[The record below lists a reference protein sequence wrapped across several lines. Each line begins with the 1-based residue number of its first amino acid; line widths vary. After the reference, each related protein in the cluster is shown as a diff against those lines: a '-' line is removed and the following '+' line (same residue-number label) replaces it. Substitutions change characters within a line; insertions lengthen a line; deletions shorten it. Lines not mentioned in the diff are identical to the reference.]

1 MDCVKVLEHGMT
13 VFIMVSQNFVKSEY
27 DEKDP
32 VYIILYGDDSVLC
45 SSNLN
50 KLQQLKENLNKKIE
64 MKDRERLWKI

>member
-1 MDCVKVLEHGMT
+1 MRESPRTWYDCFHHY
-13 VFIMVSQNFVKSEY
+13 MVSQNFVKSEY